1 MKILL
6 AGAYGQVG
14 QELIRALS
22 QRVPLSSIV
31 CADLREPPSNVKVQV
46 HETLDVLSRK
56 QLYDLIDK
64 HKINQVYC
72 LAALLSAT
80 GEKDP
85 LKTQQIN
92 MSALFNCLQAAREG
106 KIQKLFWPSSIAAF
120 GNNTPKRTPQF
131 TIM

>member
-1 MKILL
+1 
-6 AGAYGQVG
+6 
-14 QELIRALS
+14 
-22 QRVPLSSIV
+22 
-31 CADLREPPSNVKVQV
+31 VKVEV
-46 HETLDVLSRK
+46 HETLDVLSKK
-56 QLYDLIDK
+56 QLYELIDK

-85 LKTQQIN
+85 LKTEQIN
-92 MSALFNCLQAAREG
+92 MTALFNCLEAAREG

>member
-22 QRVPLSSIV
+22 ARTGLSNII
-31 CADLREPPSNVKVQV
+31 CADLREPPAHLRVAV
-46 HETLDVLSRK
+46 HETLNVLDRK
-56 QLYDLIDK
+56 QLYQIIEK
-64 HKINQVYC
+64 HQVKQVYC

-85 LKTQQIN
+85 LATEQIN
-92 MSALFNCLQAAREG
+92 MASLFNCLEAAR
-106 KIQKLFWPSSIAAF
+106 
-120 GNNTPKRTPQF
+120 
-131 TIM
+131 